1 MPYTKKKIKKLLLS
15 GNSQSAIAKVLS
27 IPRSRVNK
35 IKKEIISDKIKWNQK
50 HSRLENLRHFI
61 LHCHLLQLPARRIH
75 THLKAMGFHFSYS
88 TVARFV
94 SLLAGKRTIHQCK
107 IPGDEAKVYLISA
120 GKFRFNNQLVP
131 VWVFVMKLSYSKYAY
146 YSLIINPDIR
156 SFLAC
161 HHRAFA
167 FFNGVPHSVRVN
179 KTNAFDLN
187 DPVLLKKYQL
197 FLKRNGSTLRY
208 SGNRSCYFSYT
219 GCRRYFKKNFL
230 YRVTHKDG
238 ARFSKELK
246 RWNAM
251 VNLSIHPT
259 TQKIIRN
266 EFIQNEKNLLNPY
279 DRKTNKAAGKKKK
292 Q

>member
-1 MPYTKKKIKKLLLS
+1 MPFKKKIKKLLLN

-35 IKKEIISDKIKWNQK
+35 IRKEIISDKIKWNQK
-50 HSRLENLRHFI
+50 NSRLENLRHFI
-61 LHCHLLQLPARRIH
+61 LQCHLLRLPARRIH
-75 THLKAMGFHFSYS
+75 THLRAMGFHFSYS

-94 SLLAGKRTIHQCK
+94 SLLVDKRTIHQCK

-131 VWVFVMKLSYSKYAY
+131 AWVFVMKLSYSKYAF
-146 YSLIINPDIR
+146 YSLITNQDLR

-167 FFNGVPHSVRVN
+167 FFNGVPHSIRVN
-179 KTNAFDLN
+179 KTSAFDLN
-187 DPVLLKKYQL
+187 DPALYKTYQM
-197 FLKRNGSTLRY
+197 FLKRYSCTFRCSGSK
-208 SGNRSCYFSYT
+208 SCYFSYT
-219 GCRRYFKKNFL
+219 GCSRYFKKNFL
-230 YRVTHKDG
+230 YRVTHKNG
-238 ARFSKELK
+238 ARLSKELK

-266 EFIQNEKNLLNPY
+266 EFIQNEKNLLKPY
-279 DRKTNKAAGKKKK
+279 DRKTNTAAGKKKK